1 MKPVIKKPDLQ
12 QAEFEKLVK
21 EYIECR
27 NNAGFHLLK
36 LALVVLEANTKLNR
50 RLWKSWIKDT
60 RVKLKFTQAK
70 KLIAVAKACQNR
82 GQLTDLLNREGVEKT
97 YCLTRIS
104 SPEKQE
110 MLAEQIID
118 AEFTVPK
125 VKMAVDKVEKEN
137 KTPSQAVE
145 EVRRQANQP
154 KPKTEKKPFSVE
166 DFNRLK
172 AENETLKKANAELE
186 RKLAA
191 LQQRPA
197 EKPVQSLQE
206 IAGQQSMDLS
216 YLN

>member
-36 LALVVLEANTKLNR
+36 LALVVLEANTKLNK

-60 RVKLKFTQAK
+60 RVKLKITQAK

-104 SPEKQE
+104 DPEKQA
-110 MLAEQIID
+110 MLAEQIIN

-125 VKMAVDKVEKEN
+125 VKMAVDKVQKEN
-137 KTPSQAVE
+137 KTPAQAVE
-145 EVRRQANQP
+145 EVRRQAKQP
-154 KPKTEKKPFSVE
+154 KQKNEKKPFSVE

-172 AENETLKKANAELE
+172 TENETLKKANAELE
-186 RKLAA
+186 RKLAE
-191 LQQRPA
+191 LQQKPP
-197 EKPVQSLQE
+197 EKPAQSLQE